1 MRLPGF
7 SSTPPAQPEAAA
19 PVVQAAAPVVQADD
33 PGIAKVKKRTR
44 MDARMAR
51 ARSRGRASHI
61 IAPRED
67 ELGAANVTRPGARA
81 AKLGA
86 SAA

>member
-7 SSTPPAQPEAAA
+7 SPTPPAQPEAAA
-19 PVVQAAAPVVQADD
+19 PVVQADD
-33 PGIAKVKKRTR
+33 PGIAEAKKRT
-44 MDARMAR
+44 RMAR
-51 ARSRGRASHI
+51 ARSKGRSSNI
-61 IAPRED
+61 VAPRED